1 MIRQKLLQNMHFES
15 LIFRRAL
22 RCAIVV
28 FISVLI
34 YQFFSFT
41 QGYWITLTAMIVVQ
55 ATVGATLRR
64 SFQRFLGTLFGVVIA
79 SLLLFFIH
87 NKLILD
93 ILVMLFLFLTC
104 FFNSF
109 TNLINYGLVVIP
121 LSISVVF
128 LIALISPETLTPE
141 VIFAR
146 FYDTAIGAG
155 LGILGSLF
163 LFPNKVKNQFESS
176 KKFLQKQLA
185 EYFTAIMD
193 MFLNAPHA
201 AKQAKAKKTLVES
214 ALLSD
219 RQFYLERIYE
229 MHFHFSKHESEKK
242 FLETSEQAAERLF
255 SLHHMARYA
264 YEWEC
269 EDLLTNLR
277 NTGFDFFSGHKKNK
291 KSEQALSMALDQ
303 LQNYLLQKVNAS
315 DNLDGAKHSSLAPLA
330 SLHFSMGELMTLFKQ
345 VNYDG

>member
-1 MIRQKLLQNMHFES
+1 MIWQKLLQNMHFES
-15 LIFRRAL
+15 LAFRRAL

-93 ILVMLFLFLTC
+93 ILVMIFLFITC
-104 FFNSF
+104 YFNSF

-128 LIALISPETLTPE
+128 LIALISPETLTTDI
-141 VIFAR
+141 IFAR

-163 LFPNKVKNQFESS
+163 LFPNKVKNQFDTS
-176 KKFLQKQLA
+176 KKFLRKQLA

-193 MFLNAPHA
+193 MFLNVPYAS
-201 AKQAKAKKTLVES
+201 KQAKAKKTLVES

-229 MHFHFSKHESEKK
+229 MHFRFSKHESEKN
-242 FLETSEQAAERLF
+242 FLEVSEQAAERLF
-255 SLHHMARYA
+255 ALHHMARYGH
-264 YEWEC
+264 EQEC
-269 EDLLTNLR
+269 ESLLTNLR
-277 NTGFDFFSGHKKNK
+277 NAGFNFFNGNE
-291 KSEQALSMALDQ
+291 KSDYAFNSALDK
-303 LQNYLLQKVNAS
+303 LQDYLLQLLKTNN
-315 DNLDGAKHSSLAPLA
+315 NLDGAKYALLAPLA
-330 SLHFSMGELMTLFKQ
+330 SLHFSMGELMVLFKQ